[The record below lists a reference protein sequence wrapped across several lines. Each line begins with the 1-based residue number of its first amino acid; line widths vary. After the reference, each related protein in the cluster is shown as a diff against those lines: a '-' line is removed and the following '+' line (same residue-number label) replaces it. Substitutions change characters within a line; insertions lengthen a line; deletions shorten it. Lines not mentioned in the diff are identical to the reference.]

1 MAQMGEE
8 WPRWAGGGTKV
19 TRLKLRR
26 IKGLGP
32 EPTSKSPH
40 LAKNARYGA
49 PGVEIVYARVQ
60 RKLLGRRCG
69 LIVEADSLSSGAFMS
84 LSRFVGI
91 AALFGLLG
99 AAFAANPPA
108 AQTSTQA
115 PPILPKTF
123 GGWEMQGSAKTS
135 TDPAA
140 ADPTN
145 AAVFKEYRFTDLESS
160 TYTRDDGRTLKIRA
174 GRFADASGAFGAY
187 TFYLQPEMHKE
198 SVGDQGASLN
208 QRVLFYRG
216 HVLVDAVFS
225 QPNGMSA
232 AELRELAGDLPQLNG
247 SAGNLPGFI
256 QYMPRRNYIANTQK
270 YVMGPAALAALS
282 APVPAEFV
290 DFDAS
295 SEVSLGR
302 YSTDSGE
309 ATLMLISYPTPQLA
323 AAHYQRIAAAHS
335 AQSQAKPQEGVST
348 VVCVGEVC
356 LKRTGTIIAIASG
369 PTSAGDAKSLLGSVN
384 WEANVTWNTPTENA
398 QVKDLYM
405 LVLNIV
411 ILCAILA
418 GLAIVAGVAF
428 GGIRILMKRYFPDR
442 VFDRP
447 EQMEFISLRLT
458 ETAVRGGS
466 PTAPD
471 GSHGAP
477 QNPA

>member
-1 MAQMGEE
+1 
-8 WPRWAGGGTKV
+8 
-19 TRLKLRR
+19 
-26 IKGLGP
+26 
-32 EPTSKSPH
+32 
-40 LAKNARYGA
+40 
-49 PGVEIVYARVQ
+49 
-60 RKLLGRRCG
+60 
-69 LIVEADSLSSGAFMS
+69 MS

-99 AAFAANPPA
+99 VAFAANPPA
-108 AQTSTQA
+108 AQTSPEV
-115 PPILPKTF
+115 PPILPKAF
-123 GGWEMQGSAKTS
+123 GGWEMQGAPKTS

-145 AAVFKEYRFTDLESS
+145 GAVLKEYRFTDFVSS
-160 TYTRDDGRTLKIRA
+160 TYVRDDGRTLKIRA
-174 GRFADASGAFGAY
+174 ARFADASGAFGAY

-198 SVGDQGASLN
+198 SIGDQGASLQ

-216 HVLVDAVFS
+216 HVLVDAEFS
-225 QPNGMSA
+225 QPSGMSA
-232 AELRELAGDLPQLNG
+232 AELRELAGELPRLNG

-256 QYMPRRNYIANTQK
+256 QYMPRRGYIANTQK
-270 YVMGPAALAALS
+270 YVMGPAALAALA
-282 APVPAEFV
+282 APVSADLV
-290 DFDAS
+290 DFGTSA
-295 SEVSLGR
+295 EVSLGR
-302 YSTDSGE
+302 YSSDSGE

-323 AAHYQRIAAAHS
+323 AAHYARIEAAHS
-335 AQSQAKPQEGVST
+335 PTSSQNQARPQEGVST
-348 VVCVGEVC
+348 IACIGEFC
-356 LKRTGTIIAIASG
+356 YKRTGTIIAIASG
-369 PTSAGDAKSLLGSVN
+369 PASASDAKGLLGSVN

-405 LVLNIV
+405 LMLNIV
-411 ILCAILA
+411 VLCAILG

-458 ETAVRGGS
+458 ETVVRGAS
-466 PTAPD
+466 PKGPD